1 MKLYKGNSFAEVYK
15 ASLTDLIRNP
25 EYSVSPRG
33 LKINESM
40 NVAHVVENPAMCL
53 YENEKRSSQLK
64 YIAAETVYYFSGRR
78 DLDFISRFA
87 PFWNQIANNDKTVN
101 SAYGNLIFNEVGEGG
116 LTQWQWA
123 YNSLIH
129 DKDTRQAILLFN
141 KPNYQYYGNK
151 DFICTLNGVFNI
163 RDNKL
168 NFTVQMRSNDA
179 ILGTATDFSF
189 FCLLQMQMLKL
200 LKMDKY
206 PELELGSFTH
216 IANSYH
222 VYERHFE
229 LIEEMISSDF
239 KPTGFPEIVYDFIR
253 PDGKP
258 TQELDKLIE
267 AVEIKNI
274 NYETTDSLY
283 NWIFTKTTG

>member
-40 NVAHVVENPAMCL
+40 NVAHVVENPALCL
-53 YENEKRSSQLK
+53 YENEIRSSQLK

-78 DLDFISRFA
+78 DLGFISRFA
-87 PFWNQIANNDKTVN
+87 PFWNQIANDDKTVN

-141 KPNYQYYGNK
+141 KPDYQYYGNK

-239 KPTGFPEIVYDFIR
+239 KPTGFPEIVHDFIK

-258 TQELDKLIE
+258 TEELDKLIE
-267 AVEIKNI
+267 AVDIKNI
-274 NYETTDSLY
+274 NYETTDRLY

>member
-40 NVAHVVENPAMCL
+40 NVAHVVENPALCL

>member
-1 MKLYKGNSFAEVYK
+1 
-15 ASLTDLIRNP
+15 
-25 EYSVSPRG
+25 
-33 LKINESM
+33 
-40 NVAHVVENPAMCL
+40 
-53 YENEKRSSQLK
+53 
-64 YIAAETVYYFSGRR
+64 
-78 DLDFISRFA
+78 
-87 PFWNQIANNDKTVN
+87 
-101 SAYGNLIFNEVGEGG
+101 
-116 LTQWQWA
+116 
-123 YNSLIH
+123 
-129 DKDTRQAILLFN
+129 
-141 KPNYQYYGNK
+141 
-151 DFICTLNGVFNI
+151 
-163 RDNKL
+163 
-168 NFTVQMRSNDA
+168 MRSNDA

-283 NWIFTKTTG
+283 NWIFTKTTR

>member
-40 NVAHVVENPAMCL
+40 NVAHVVENPALCL

-123 YNSLIH
+123 YNSLIR

-222 VYERHFE
+222 VYERHF
-229 LIEEMISSDF
+229 
-239 KPTGFPEIVYDFIR
+239 KFI
-253 PDGKP
+253 DGS
-258 TQELDKLIE
+258 
-267 AVEIKNI
+267 N
-274 NYETTDSLY
+274 
-283 NWIFTKTTG
+283 

>member
-40 NVAHVVENPAMCL
+40 NVVHVVENPVLCL

-78 DLDFISRFA
+78 DLGFISRFA
-87 PFWNQIANNDKTVN
+87 PFWNQIANDDRTVN
-101 SAYGNLIFNEVGEGG
+101 SAYGNLIFNEVCEGG

-239 KPTGFPEIVYDFIR
+239 KPTGFPEIVNNFIK

-258 TQELDKLIE
+258 TAELDKLIE
-267 AVEIKNI
+267 AVDIKNI
-274 NYETTDSLY
+274 NYETTDRLY
-283 NWIFTKTTG
+283 NWIFTKTTR

>member
-40 NVAHVVENPAMCL
+40 NVAHVVENPALCL

-283 NWIFTKTTG
+283 NWIFTKTTR